1 MPSARMEWE
10 RRLGRRL
17 HLREL
22 HLLSTVVRCGSMAKA
37 ARELTMS
44 QPAVSQGI
52 ANLEGTFRVQLL
64 DRSPRGIE
72 PTIYA
77 ELLLKRSAAVFDELK
92 QCISDIEFMS
102 DPMVGKITIGCPGLI
117 AATVLPRFVERFSQ
131 RYPGIVLNMEDL
143 ESPALNASGLR
154 ERRQDLILARWHPNS
169 GPVDDLNIEPLFDDP
184 FVVASGAHMRWANRQ
199 KIEFAALAQERWILP
214 PQSSWNYQWLAQE
227 FKTRGLGAPNVTMVT
242 SNAHLSSYFLKSGRF
257 LTVRPR
263 SWVVQEGL
271 AVVPAHVK
279 LPPML
284 VVLVTLKNRTL
295 SPIVER
301 FAECA
306 REVTKLIVKKPQAR
320 PDKSSRRSARR

>member
-1 MPSARMEWE
+1 MPLVRMEWE
-10 RRLGRRL
+10 GRLGRRL

-44 QPAVSQGI
+44 QPAVSQAI
-52 ANLEGTFRVQLL
+52 ANLEHTFRVTLL

-77 ELLLKRSAAVFDELK
+77 DALLKRSAAVFDELK

-102 DPMVGKITIGCPGLI
+102 DPTVGKITIGCPGMI
-117 AATVLPRFVERFSQ
+117 AVTVLPRIVKRFMQ
-131 RYPGIVLNMEDL
+131 QYPGIVLHIEDSN
-143 ESPALNASGLR
+143 SPALNASGLR
-154 ERRQDLILARWHPNS
+154 DRRHDLILARWNPIAN
-169 GPVDDLNIEPLFDDP
+169 PVDDLNIEPLFDDP
-184 FVVASGAHMRWANRQ
+184 FVVAAGTHTRWANRQ
-199 KIEFAALAQERWILP
+199 KVEFAALAQEQWILP
-214 PQSSWNYQWLAQE
+214 PQGSWNYQWLAQE
-227 FKTRGLGAPNVTMVT
+227 SKTRGLGAPNVIMVT
-242 SNAHLSSYFLKSGRF
+242 SNAHLSSYFLKSEKF

-271 AVVPAHVK
+271 AVLPINVK
-279 LPPML
+279 FPPIP

-306 REVTKLIVKKPQAR
+306 REVTKLIVKRPQAR
-320 PDKSSRRSARR
+320 SDKSSRLGARS